1 MKNERKV
8 EAANNK
14 PAAAKTIHGMVETKR
29 E

>member
-1 MKNERKV
+1 MNSERKV
-8 EAANNK
+8 EAANNE